1 MINSKDKL
9 INAVN
14 QIIDDLFIKDEYG
27 GRLKVNN
34 QIGFDSEPVNWGD
47 LDCYDAEKLED
58 GSWIV
63 FIEEAAPE
71 RCPDFCEYIESEM
84 KKKEWRLAGQLLPV
98 NLFG

>member
-34 QIGFDSEPVNWGD
+34 QMKLKILNHFQKK
-47 LDCYDAEKLED
+47 LRLKLE
-58 GSWIV
+58 IKL
-63 FIEEAAPE
+63 IAATA
-71 RCPDFCEYIESEM
+71 M
-84 KKKEWRLAGQLLPV
+84 
-98 NLFG
+98 